1 MKKKNLFIIA
11 LFIVTLITIPTTS
24 FAAGTPNAPSDV
36 IRKWT
41 FNYVALDSI
50 INKLE
55 QELGYTAGE
64 LTMFRDNCKKY
75 LLKTASNPRRFIIVI
90 NEDTGEVRING
101 RCDLHN
107 KFQMLPTGY
116 QMSNKSRLYRQ
127 VSSAIQEARS
137 RGIYKK
143 VFKEFK
149 VK

>member
-55 QELGYTAGE
+55 QEPGYTAGE
-64 LTMFRDNCKKY
+64 LT
-75 LLKTASNPRRFIIVI
+75 
-90 NEDTGEVRING
+90 
-101 RCDLHN
+101 HN

>member
-55 QELGYTAGE
+55 QEPGYTAGE

-75 LLKTASNPRRFIIVI
+75 LLTSRTSKTSGTSTCLCLRTTIQYISEGCLR
-90 NEDTGEVRING
+90 
-101 RCDLHN
+101 DL
-107 KFQMLPTGY
+107 Q
-116 QMSNKSRLYRQ
+116 
-127 VSSAIQEARS
+127 
-137 RGIYKK
+137 
-143 VFKEFK
+143 
-149 VK
+149 